1 MVVQVMDA
9 VYDLLRATYDLRPSL
24 SFSLF
29 LLVLSFLSFTVHPP
43 LRDCYREDRYV
54 TPK

>member
-1 MVVQVMDA
+1 MLVQVMDA

-24 SFSLF
+24 SLSLSARPF
-29 LLVLSFLSFTVHPP
+29 LPLFTVHPP